1 MTLKRIDEVA
11 ADTVRMDGVEGVT
24 MRLLIGREDGA
35 PNFAM
40 RQFTVQPGGH
50 TPLHQHNYEHEV
62 LVQGGFGEV
71 QMGEQSHPLTV
82 GSVLLVP
89 ANLTHQFRNTGDEP
103 LQFICMVPVSFDC
116 SGQCQPVP
124 GS

>member
-1 MTLKRIDEVA
+1 MALKQIEDVKASEVQMEGA
-11 ADTVRMDGVEGVT
+11 SGVT

-35 PNFAM
+35 PHFAM

-50 TPLHQHNYEHEV
+50 TPQHRHNYEHEV
-62 LVQGGFGEV
+62 LVQSGSGQV
-71 QMGEQSHPLTV
+71 QMGQTIKPIGA

-89 ANLTHQFRNTGDEP
+89 ANLLHQFRNTGDRP
-103 LQFICMVPVSFDC
+103 LVFICLVPVSFDC
-116 SGQCQPVP
+116 SGECQPVP